1 MVINMD
7 FNILVLNIGSTSLKF
22 KLYEITRQSIIA
34 NGQIASV
41 FSAESEYTFEK
52 NGIKKSGKT
61 DTSSGYGIAL
71 EKVFEFIGND
81 NKISAIAFK
90 TVMAGNI
97 NRTCELDEKVVSK
110 MEEYLS
116 VAPAHNL
123 PYINAIREIKKLFP
137 DIPCV
142 GSFETAFHSTI
153 PKYAYMYSIDSAL
166 AEKYGIRKYGFHG
179 AAHSYA
185 AYKLGKENKRL
196 ISVHLGGS
204 SSVCAILDGKSLDT
218 SMGFSPQSGLPMNNR
233 CGDIDAFALLYL
245 MEKENMSINDAIEF
259 LSTKCGFKG
268 MSRISNDM
276 RELEKNGCDDV
287 IEAYA
292 YSASKYI
299 CSFLPCLGGVDAI
312 SFSGGIAEN
321 STLVKQKIL
330 NRLKFSGAETDDRL
344 IALKPDKEPLLISTA
359 SSKIKIYITPV
370 NEELMVALN
379 TYNYLKGK

>member
-22 KLYEITRQSIIA
+22 KLYEITRQNIIA
-34 NGQIASV
+34 NGQISSV
-41 FSAESEYTFEK
+41 FSTDSDYVFQK
-52 NGIKKSGKT
+52 NETKKSGKT

-71 EKVFEFIGND
+71 KKVFKFIGND
-81 NKISAIAFK
+81 IKINAIAFK

-97 NRTCELDEKVVSK
+97 NRTAELDDNVVSK

-116 VAPAHNL
+116 VAPAHNI

-245 MEKENMSINDAIEF
+245 MEKENMSIDDARDF
-259 LSTKCGFKG
+259 LSTKCGLKG
-268 MSRISNDM
+268 MSGKNGDM
-276 RELEKNGCDDV
+276 RELENNGCDDV

-292 YSASKYI
+292 YSVAKYI
-299 CSFLPCLGGVDAI
+299 CSFLACLGGVDAI
-312 SFSGGIAEN
+312 SFSGGIGEN
-321 STLVKQKIL
+321 SVLVKQKIID
-330 NRLKFSGAETDDRL
+330 RLKFLGAETYDRL
-344 IALKPDKEPLLISTA
+344 INLKADREPLLISTE

-379 TYNYLKGK
+379 TYNYLKGN